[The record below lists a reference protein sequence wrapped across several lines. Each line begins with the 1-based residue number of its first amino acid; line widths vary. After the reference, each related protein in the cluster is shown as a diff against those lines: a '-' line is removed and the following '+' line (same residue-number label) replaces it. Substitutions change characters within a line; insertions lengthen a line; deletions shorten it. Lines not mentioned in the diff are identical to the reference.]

1 MSSARDAMSPVPIQI
16 SNYILFVKMAAGII
30 LKTPKL
36 DVYLIQGSFDQ
47 ASVDK
52 IFLYANFEE

>member
-30 LKTPKL
+30 LKTPKS
-36 DVYLIQGSFDQ
+36 DVYLILESFDQ